1 MAIGGRSNRRL
12 GGRLAAEPDALAG
25 PSRSRRPPAVWGT
38 ITVEGDLM
46 AVKLSGW
53 RSVWAVTRGIKVP
66 LNCIVAV
73 DHDPGVY
80 SRVPTK
86 ARMITKQRSG
96 VIKLGAYHSMDGWSF
111 WACGLGRNAVV
122 IDTRNHRYATIVV
135 EVENPVAT
143 VRALREAAGLPVLG
157 TTTTGPPSGGSVGRR
172 TRRDPTARGGRGRRE
187 KENSPAPSGR
197 SDDRQPGGGAGGGE
211 TGAGQS
217 GNGKGQKK
225 DDAS

>member
-1 MAIGGRSNRRL
+1 
-12 GGRLAAEPDALAG
+12 
-25 PSRSRRPPAVWGT
+25 VWGRV
-38 ITVEGDLM
+38 TVEDDLVV
-46 AVKLSGW
+46 VKLSGW

-66 LNCIVAV
+66 LSCIVAV

-86 ARMITKQRSG
+86 ARMIIKQRSG

-122 IDTRNHRYATIVV
+122 IDTKDYRYSTVVV

-157 TTTTGPPSGGSVGRR
+157 ATTSRPTDAGGVGPR
-172 TRRDPTARGGRGRRE
+172 TRRGSTAR
-187 KENSPAPSGR
+187 SGR
-197 SDDRQPGGGAGGGE
+197 ARRTSESGDGAG
-211 TGAGQS
+211 AG
-217 GNGKGQKK
+217 K
-225 DDAS
+225 DDSS